1 MDKVLFVNSIAICRQ
16 CQIACAFTLGQ
27 EAVQNMVVLWRFA
40 NYEDKTRNYRKLPPV
55 FSRVQHGP
63 RLNPN
68 WLYPTTAPWQHLEIT
83 ANDHCRLQYQWSI
96 QLSLNTTNNNRKKWS
111 YCTTTQTQT
120 YICLRLSMNI
130 YYVRKLKQHGI
141 IAKLAAC
148 ISLQKHRHDINQI
161 NYRRIVSRITSAV
174 LLVFTPL
181 LLQSPK

>member
-1 MDKVLFVNSIAICRQ
+1 MDKVLFANSIAICRQ

-96 QLSLNTTNNNRKKWS
+96 QLSLNTTNNNRKNEVIVQLHKHKRTFVYVFRWIFIMLENWS
-111 YCTTTQTQT
+111 NTA
-120 YICLRLSMNI
+120 SSPNW
-130 YYVRKLKQHGI
+130 QH
-141 IAKLAAC
+141 
-148 ISLQKHRHDINQI
+148 
-161 NYRRIVSRITSAV
+161 V
-174 LLVFTPL
+174 
-181 LLQSPK
+181 